1 MPIDNLLN
9 DFFGEGS
16 NRNEL
21 LILLGLTLKLEAE
34 SYRETSV
41 KDYLQTHRHSPRG
54 PAVFTKPVDTLVHT
68 TAFVGV
74 YVIL

>member
-1 MPIDNLLN
+1 MT
-9 DFFGEGS
+9 FFGEGS

-21 LILLGLTLKLEAE
+21 FILLGLTLKLEAE
-34 SYRETSV
+34 SYRETSIT
-41 KDYLQTHRHSPRG
+41 DYPQTQSHSPRG
-54 PAVFTKPVDTLVHT
+54 PAVFTKAVETSVHT